1 MPSQFADSVTLVCRG
16 QGQRPRTL
24 TVGMVSKLTGFPV
37 TELLKMEPPDRIMLN
52 QRLMQ
57 RLQQRQQVAHQQVAH
72 QQMAHQQMAWHGQH
86 QPAAARDDVC

>member
-1 MPSQFADSVTLVCRG
+1 
-16 QGQRPRTL
+16 
-24 TVGMVSKLTGFPV
+24 MVSKLTGFPV

-57 RLQQRQQVAHQQVAH
+57 RLQQRQQVTHQQVAH